1 MRQNQMNQ
9 DSYNQNTPQQAN
21 EKQEFD
27 LEREL
32 LKFKYN
38 DKQREQ

>member
-1 MRQNQMNQ
+1 MNQ

-32 LKFKYN
+32 LKF
-38 DKQREQ
+38 